1 MAEHDGPALARYLM
15 SDNGIALFSL
25 SAEKVA
31 AASVLRSA
39 A

>member
-1 MAEHDGPALARYLM
+1 MAEHDGPALARHLM
-15 SDNGIALFSL
+15 ADNGIALCSL
-25 SAEKVA
+25 SDEQVA